1 MIDSKEEELYRIKL
15 HSGSISETN
24 AGNFSEARS
33 KHTKDTKSPA
43 KQTED
48 SPDEQT
54 YNQMLK
60 SGTGDLHHLITQKW
74 GNKRITKKPSNSSP
88 T

>member
-1 MIDSKEEELYRIKL
+1 MIDSKEEELYRIML
-15 HSGSISETN
+15 HIGSISETN

-54 YNQMLK
+54 YSQMLK
-60 SGTGDLHHLITQKW
+60 SGNGDLHHLITQKW
-74 GNKRITKKPSNSSP
+74 GNIRITKKPSNSSP